1 MTSHSQPSSIPT
13 FLSLAL
19 LTVLVMI
26 TRAMSGSWQAAI
38 PALIVWACLA
48 CAYNGY
54 RLAQSW
60 HPLRRRV

>member
-26 TRAMSGSWQAAI
+26 TRAMSGSWEAAI
-38 PALIVWACLA
+38 PALIVWVCLA
-48 CAYNGY
+48 GAYNGY
-54 RLAQSW
+54 RVAQSW